1 MRVGFAALA
10 AVLVSLSSAAWAGAE
25 TYEFDTVHT
34 SPTFKVRHFFTK
46 VTGRFDDFSGVVSW
60 DAHDPTRSSVEL
72 TIQIAS
78 VNTGNDKRDG
88 HLKSPDFFDAENH
101 PTLTFRS
108 RKIEKTDREH
118 HFKVHGDLTIRGVT
132 QSVVVDLEVLGFA
145 EMPGMGTRGGFLAST
160 TIDRQDYGV
169 SWSRKLD
176 NGGVV
181 LADEVE
187 IEFPIEVVKKTS

>member
-1 MRVGFAALA
+1 MRVGFVALA

-101 PTLTFRS
+101 PTLTF
-108 RKIEKTDREH
+108 
-118 HFKVHGDLTIRGVT
+118 GDLTIRGVT
-132 QSVVVDLEVLGFA
+132 QSVVVDLDVLGFA